1 MRGSAFFNSL
11 FNTDNNL
18 KPTVRRGRSSILVQK
33 RNELLLLRYYFYGNF
48 TELRYKAVLKR
59 LREEFFISEARI
71 LDIISKN
78 HTVLKNIKEKD
89 ISLTELRK
97 EYPHFSWLP

>member
-1 MRGSAFFNSL
+1 MRGSTFFNSL